1 MDFQVLKKYLD
12 EDTNTFEAKRK
23 VGSKIV
29 WHFWGW
35 IQLNVARLFKLF
47 HSMYSWKFKEDHNDK
62 DCNWC
67 KCTVNVQ

>member
-29 WHFWGW
+29 WHFEDE
-35 IQLNVARLFKLF
+35 LN
-47 HSMYSWKFKEDHNDK
+47 
-62 DCNWC
+62 
-67 KCTVNVQ
+67 